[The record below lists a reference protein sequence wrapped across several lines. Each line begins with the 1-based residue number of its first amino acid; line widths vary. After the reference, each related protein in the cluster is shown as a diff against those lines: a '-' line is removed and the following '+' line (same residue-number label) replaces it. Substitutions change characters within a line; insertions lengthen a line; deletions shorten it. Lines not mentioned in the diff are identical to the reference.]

1 MAVRESNL
9 ASGPARAARAQESI
23 VEGAPHVCFAPAAN
37 CISMVQTK
45 ASRPALCAMADSAR
59 ALYTS
64 SAGGWRWS
72 ATVVDSVLNI
82 CGNAPRDS
90 VGTAVRPGGSGY
102 FASSIHSA
110 WIRDQWAVSK
120 DFPA

>member
-1 MAVRESNL
+1 MAVRESDF
-9 ASGPARAARAQESI
+9 ASGPARAARAQES
-23 VEGAPHVCFAPAAN
+23 VVDGVPHGVFTPAAN
-37 CISMVQTK
+37 CISMIQIM

-64 SAGGWRWS
+64 SGGGWRRS
-72 ATVVDSVLNI
+72 VTAADSVPNI

-90 VGTAVRPGGSGY
+90 VGTAVRPAGSGY
-102 FASSIHSA
+102 FACSIHSA

-120 DFPA
+120 DFPP